1 MSTGGQIIMK
11 KTLYVAGLAV
21 AASLL
26 LTLGHTDSRAQDDSY
41 RWNVPLIWTPPHH
54 VRTEQEAFRERVL
67 ERTDGE
73 VDISLFQFGELG
85 LVDSDVLSVV
95 RGGEFP
101 LVELDHS
108 KTAGDEPLFQIFNLP
123 GLAFSIEDAMT
134 IAEATKDV
142 REQALADWNAV
153 EVGMVHYNPPQ
164 GIFTKEPVNTV
175 EDLQDVS
182 IRVYSGVL
190 LSSFE
195 LLGARPQLI
204 PWGDAPAALLQG
216 VVDGAITS
224 PSSGISVGFGDTT
237 KYMTVMPLSN
247 RISWI
252 MNKDVWESL
261 DPEVQQILREEADA
275 TGKRIQANWDQEE
288 AGVGELVEGAGMTF
302 VAPSE
307 EFQAQVTELLRPVWD
322 EWAAST
328 DYGPQALEQALEALG
343 RN

>member
-1 MSTGGQIIMK
+1 MRK
-11 KTLYVAGLAV
+11 VASLTACAAAV
-21 AASLL
+21 ASLV
-26 LTLGHTDSRAQDDSY
+26 TAAPRAVDAQEDVY

-67 ERTDGE
+67 ELTGGK

-85 LVDSDVLSVV
+85 LVDSDVLSIV

-101 LVELDHS
+101 LAELDNS

-123 GLAFSIEDAMT
+123 GLAFSIKDSMT
-134 IAEATKDV
+134 IAEATKEL
-142 REQALADWNAV
+142 RAQALDEWNAV
-153 EVGMVHYNPPQ
+153 EVGMAHYNPPQ
-164 GIFTKEPVNTV
+164 GIFTKTPVASV
-175 EDLQDVS
+175 EDLKGVS

-195 LLGARPQLI
+195 LLGASPQLI
-204 PWGDAPAALLQG
+204 PWGDTPAALLQG

-224 PSSGISVGFGDTT
+224 PSSGIDAGFADTV

-247 RISWI
+247 RVSWV
-252 MNKDVWESL
+252 MNKDVWQSL
-261 DPEVQQILREEADA
+261 SPEIQDILRAESNA
-275 TGKRIQANWDQEE
+275 TAERIQAVWNQQE

-302 VAPSE
+302 NPPSA
-307 EFQAQVTELLRPVWD
+307 EFQATVTELLRPVWD

-328 DYGPQALEQALEALG
+328 KYGPEALG
-343 RN
+343 LALKALGRD

>member
-1 MSTGGQIIMK
+1 MAYLT
-11 KTLYVAGLAV
+11 GLA
-21 AASLL
+21 AALSVLVMV
-26 LTLGHTDSRAQDDSY
+26 GYGESRAQEDSY

-54 VRTEQEAFRERVL
+54 VRTEQDTFRQRVL
-67 ERTDGE
+67 ERTDGK

-85 LVDSDVLSVV
+85 LVDSDALTLARS
-95 RGGEFP
+95 GEFP

-108 KTAGDEPLFQIFNLP
+108 KTAGDEPLFQIFGLP

-134 IAEATKDV
+134 IAEATKDL

-153 EVGMVHYNPPQ
+153 EIGMAHYNPPQ
-164 GIFTKEPVNTV
+164 GIFTKNPVHTV
-175 EDLQDVS
+175 EDLRDLS
-182 IRVYSGVL
+182 IRVNSGVL

-195 LLGARPQLI
+195 LLDARPQII

-224 PSSGISVGFGDTT
+224 PSSGIQVGFADTT

-261 DPEVQQILREEADA
+261 SPEIQQILREEADA
-275 TGKRIQANWDQEE
+275 TGERIQANWNREE
-288 AGVGELVEGAGMTF
+288 AGVAQLVADAGITF
-302 VAPSE
+302 VPPSP
-307 EFQAQVTELLRPVWD
+307 EFQAEVTELLRPVWD

-328 DYGPQALEQALEALG
+328 KYGPEALQQALAALG

>member
-1 MSTGGQIIMK
+1 MRR
-11 KTLYVAGLAV
+11 VAYHTALAAAV
-21 AASLL
+21 AVLVTA
-26 LTLGHTDSRAQDDSY
+26 GHKQADAQEQAY

-67 ERTDGE
+67 ERTDGK

-85 LVDSDVLSVV
+85 LVDSDVLSIV

-101 LVELDHS
+101 LAELDHS

-123 GLAFSIEDAMT
+123 GLAFSIEDSMT
-134 IAEATKDV
+134 IAEATEDLRQK
-142 REQALADWNAV
+142 ALDEWNAV
-153 EVGMVHYNPPQ
+153 EIGMAHYNPPQ
-164 GIFTKEPVNTV
+164 GIFTKTPVRTI
-175 EDLQDVS
+175 EDLRGVS

-204 PWGDAPAALLQG
+204 PWGDTPAALLQG

-224 PSSGISVGFGDTT
+224 PSSGIDVGFGDTT

-247 RISWI
+247 RISWV
-252 MNKDVWESL
+252 MDKDVWESL
-261 DPEVQQILREEADA
+261 APEVQNILREEAKA
-275 TGKRIQANWDQEE
+275 TGERIQAHWNREE
-288 AGVGELVEGAGMTF
+288 AGVGQLVENAGMTF
-302 VAPSE
+302 VPPSE
-307 EFQAQVTELLRPVWD
+307 EFQAAVTELLRPVWD

-328 DYGPQALEQALEALG
+328 DYGPEALELALKALG
-343 RN
+343 RD

>member
-1 MSTGGQIIMK
+1 MRRMAYLT
-11 KTLYVAGLAV
+11 GLA
-21 AASLL
+21 AALSMLV
-26 LTLGHTDSRAQDDSY
+26 TVGHGEAQEAKTY

-54 VRTEQEAFRERVL
+54 VRTEQEAFRKRVL
-67 ERTDGE
+67 ERTDGK

-85 LVDSDVLSVV
+85 LVDSDVFTIV

-101 LVELDHS
+101 LTELDHS
-108 KTAGDEPLFQIFNLP
+108 KTAGDERLFQIFNLP

-134 IAEATKDV
+134 IAKATEDLRKK
-142 REQALADWNAV
+142 ALDDWNAI
-153 EVGMVHYNPPQ
+153 EVGMSHFMPPQ
-164 GIFTKEPVNTV
+164 GIFTKKPIRTID
-175 EDLQDVS
+175 DLRGVG

-190 LSSFE
+190 LRSFE

-247 RISWI
+247 RVSWI
-252 MNKDVWESL
+252 MNKDVWASL
-261 DPEVQQILREEADA
+261 SPELQTILREEANA
-275 TGKRIQANWDQEE
+275 TSERIQVNWNREE
-288 AGVGELVEGAGMTF
+288 TGVAQLVEDAGMTF
-302 VAPSE
+302 VPPSK
-307 EFQAQVTELLRPVWD
+307 EFQAAVTKLLRPVWD
-322 EWAAST
+322 EWAAQT
-328 DYGPQALEQALEALG
+328 KYGPEAIRLSLEALG